1 MESIIGKR
9 PRATTDPVD
18 RPPHPAT
25 GSPVT
30 TLLVA
35 ERHREIVSLVDRE
48 RSVRVTS
55 LARLFQVT
63 EETIRRDLEKLES
76 EGKLVR
82 SHGGAVSRSG
92 GHELSF
98 AERELSFFGDK
109 QAIAREAVK
118 LVEEGDTILIDA
130 STTALQMA
138 RLLPDMTLTVL
149 TNSMQVCIELT
160 NRPRMRVVCT
170 GGTLSPPT
178 LSFVGFRAEQMLS
191 EYHIHR
197 LFFSCSGIDFEH
209 GLSDINESQ
218 AVLKQRM
225 MSVTDQTYLLVDKS
239 KFGVKSLKRFGKV
252 ADVKSIITTDTI
264 DPAIV
269 RELELL
275 RVGVHLG
282 HIE

>member
-1 MESIIGKR
+1 M
-9 PRATTDPVD
+9 
-18 RPPHPAT
+18 
-25 GSPVT
+25 
-30 TLLVA
+30 LVV
-35 ERHREIVSLVDRE
+35 ERQREIVALVDRE

-63 EETIRRDLEKLES
+63 EETIRRDLEKLEA
-76 EGKLVR
+76 EGKLLR

-92 GHELSF
+92 GHELSY
-98 AERELSFFGDK
+98 AERELSFFAEK
-109 QAIAREAVK
+109 TAIAREAVK

-130 STTALQMA
+130 STTAFQMA
-138 RLLPDMTLTVL
+138 RMLPDMTLTVL

-170 GGTLSPPT
+170 GGTLSPPS

-197 LFFSCSGIDFEH
+197 LFFSCSGVDFEH

-218 AVLKQRM
+218 AVLKQKM

-252 ADVKSIITTDTI
+252 TDIKTIITNDSVDRT
-264 DPAIV
+264 IV
-269 RELELL
+269 RELQAL
-275 RVGVHLG
+275 RVGVHLA
-282 HIE
+282 HVE